1 MNGNYSDER
10 RSLLNSTD
18 DLLITAH
25 REDPVPFSWN
35 TFKPFLFFGQRI
47 PKLHRPGLYLHL
59 FIVVLQYFFFINTQV
74 IIDLVLRKSF
84 YSVFKNDFASPLLSS
99 VSYLIIP
106 FIVYFCDRQMI
117 SRYKLVFSF
126 LLMAFI
132 ASCILLI
139 LLLFKHFEKDNIH
152 NLTTN
157 THNNTS
163 IDLVLGIFYGVED
176 IYCVLGYIL
185 FSVGYALSYPF
196 SIAFGL
202 DLLHGTHS
210 ETLLL
215 YFPLFYISKNVGAL
229 FAYLVYARIEEK
241 DPYINCAV
249 TTVIILLALLLTMR
263 GRSRG
268 YFKDSAIVANN
279 FSFKKGFYL
288 LFAALKFK
296 IFKRKKA
303 DFNKLM
309 LFTARKIKYGDPQSL
324 VDRTL
329 AMVKI
334 NLTLFLLIPLL
345 GAYQVLYQ
353 LFPEQAYLL
362 NFLPKPITHSKNED
376 YYCKSDSYLLS
387 YWFINPLTIV
397 LFVPFIEYIFNDIVF
412 EFWRCEMP
420 CWVSC
425 ISFGIK
431 FIRTNCTHPF
441 RKRLHKY
448 LASVDPILK
457 RIFWGLPFGL
467 LSALCALVVEIIR
480 IQFPYELKCGE
491 GKYYI
496 STLVPLISQI
506 PQYFYSGLL
515 EAISTIGLLQYVY
528 YLCSFHFKNSLKGF
542 FFSLFYFYYGVAGV
556 ISNIFN
562 FSLYEI
568 CANNCKHNFT
578 SDTDISYSSNDT
590 NYWCLVANTD
600 CTTSFMPYA
609 WAIWVIVILIY
620 LVMIPMFYIFSHWN
634 HWSSIRRERN
644 QREICNETS

>member
-10 RSLLNSTD
+10 KSLLNSTD
-18 DLLITAH
+18 NLLITAH
-25 REDPVPFSWN
+25 REDPVPFGWN

-47 PKLHRPGLYLHL
+47 PNLYRPGLYLHL

-74 IIDLVLRKSF
+74 IIDLVLQRSF
-84 YSVFKNDFASPLLSS
+84 SVFKNDFASPLLSS

-117 SRYKLVFSF
+117 SRYRLVFSF

-139 LLLFKHFEKDNIH
+139 LLLLEHFEKDNIH

-163 IDLVLGIFYGVED
+163 IDLVLGIFYGVEE

-185 FSVGYALSYPF
+185 FSVSYALSRPL

-202 DLLHGTHS
+202 DLLQGTHY

-215 YFPLFYISKNVGAL
+215 YFPLFYISMNIGAS
-229 FAYLVYARIEEK
+229 FSYLVYIKFVK
-241 DPYINCAV
+241 DPYLHCIV
-249 TTVIILLALLLTMR
+249 TTVIILLALLLTMF
-263 GRSRG
+263 GKFRG
-268 YFKDSAIVANN
+268 YFQDHGIVANN
-279 FSFKKGFYL
+279 FSFKKGLKL
-288 LFAALKFK
+288 LFAAFKLKF
-296 IFKRKKA
+296 FARKKA
-303 DFNKLM
+303 DFRKLM
-309 LFTARKIKYGDPQSL
+309 LFTARKREYEDPHCL

-334 NLTLFLLIPLL
+334 NLILLTLIPLL
-345 GAYQVLYQ
+345 GADQILNQ
-353 LFPEQAYLL
+353 LFPEQAYFL
-362 NFLPKPITHSKNED
+362 NFIPKPVTHPDNVK
-376 YYCKSDSYLLS
+376 YYCDSENYFSS
-387 YWFINPLTIV
+387 YWFVNNLTIV
-397 LFVPFIEYIFNDIVF
+397 LFVPFIEYLFNDIIF
-412 EFWRCEMP
+412 ECSRCEMP

-431 FIRTNCTHPF
+431 FIRTNCIHPF

-467 LSALCALVVEIIR
+467 LSALCALIVEILQ

-506 PQYFYSGLL
+506 PQYFFSGLL

-556 ISNIFN
+556 IANYFY
-562 FSLYEI
+562 FSLDEI
-568 CANNCKHNFT
+568 CANNCKPNFT
-578 SDTDISYSSNDT
+578 SDTDISYSNYT
-590 NYWCLVANTD
+590 NSWCLVANTD
-600 CTTSFMPYA
+600 CTTSFMPNA

-634 HWSSIRRERN
+634 HWSSIRREN
-644 QREICNETS
+644 IEREM

>member
-1 MNGNYSDER
+1 MDER

-18 DLLITAH
+18 YQLITAH
-25 REDPVPFSWN
+25 REDPVPYSWN

-47 PKLHRPGLYLHL
+47 PNLYRPGLYLHL

-74 IIDLVLRKSF
+74 IIDLVLQRSF
-84 YSVFKNDFASPLLSS
+84 YSVLENDFASPLLFSI
-99 VSYLIIP
+99 SYLIIP

-117 SRYKLVFSF
+117 SRYKLVLSF

-139 LLLFKHFEKDNIH
+139 LLLFEHFEKQILADV
-152 NLTTN
+152 
-157 THNNTS
+157 S
-163 IDLVLGIFYGVED
+163 INLVLYFVYGMKYLSCGL
-176 IYCVLGYIL
+176 ICML
-185 FSVGYALSYPF
+185 FSISYALSKPL

-202 DLLHGTHS
+202 DLLQGTHY

-215 YFPLFYISKNVGAL
+215 YFPLFYISFNIGSS
-229 FAYLVYARIEEK
+229 FSYLVYVKFVK
-241 DPYINCAV
+241 DYPYLHCTV
-249 TTVIILLALLLTMR
+249 TTVIILLALLLTMF
-263 GRSRG
+263 GKFRG
-268 YFKDSAIVANN
+268 YFQDYAIVANN
-279 FSFKKGFYL
+279 FSFKKGLKL
-288 LFAALKFK
+288 LFAAFKLK
-296 IFKRKKA
+296 IFARKKA
-303 DFNKLM
+303 DFRKLM
-309 LFTARKIKYGDPQSL
+309 LFTARKREYEDPHCL

-334 NLTLFLLIPLL
+334 NLILFTLIPLL
-345 GAYQVLYQ
+345 GAFQILNQ
-353 LFPEQAYLL
+353 LFPEQAYFL
-362 NFLPKPITHSKNED
+362 NFIPKPVTHPDNVK
-376 YYCKSDSYLLS
+376 YYCDSENYFSS
-387 YWFINPLTIV
+387 YWFVNNLTIV
-397 LFVPFIEYIFNDIVF
+397 LFVPFIEYLFNDIIF
-412 EFWRCEMP
+412 ECSRCEMP

-431 FIRTNCTHPF
+431 FIRTNCIHPF

-491 GKYYI
+491 GKYYF
-496 STLVPLISQI
+496 SSLVPLISQI

-515 EAISTIGLLQYVY
+515 EAISIIGLLQYVY

-562 FSLYEI
+562 FSLDEI
-568 CANNCKHNFT
+568 CANHCNLNFT
-578 SDTDISYSSNDT
+578 SDTDISYNSNGA
-590 NYWCLVANTD
+590 NYWCLVTNTD
-600 CTTSFMPYA
+600 CSTSVMPNA

-634 HWSSIRRERN
+634 HWSSIRREN
-644 QREICNETS
+644 IEREM